1 MMKTI
6 LIAATMSALL
16 GSTANSATF
25 LDGAYGEKE
34 GCTYSKTGESSG
46 ADEFFLLNDEGIT
59 TATAFC
65 AFSGKPTKTATG
77 FKIVTQCESEGD
89 KGQKETVEL
98 KKTADG
104 YTINFKDGTSWGPL
118 PKCQ

>member
-1 MMKTI
+1 MNNFLMMTVVAT
-6 LIAATMSALL
+6 LLASAAH
-16 GSTANSATF
+16 GATF

-65 AFSGKPTKTATG
+65 AFSGKPAKTATG
-77 FKIVTQCESEGD
+77 FKITAQCESEED
-89 KGQKETVEL
+89 KGRKETVEL
-98 KKTADG
+98 KKSADG

-118 PKCQ
+118 PKCP